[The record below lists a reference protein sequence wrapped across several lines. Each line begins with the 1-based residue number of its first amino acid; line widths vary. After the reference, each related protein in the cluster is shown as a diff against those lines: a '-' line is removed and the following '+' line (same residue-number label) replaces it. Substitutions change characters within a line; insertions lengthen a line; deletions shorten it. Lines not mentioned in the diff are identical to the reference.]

1 MSEEKRKKLIDSL
14 VVKMKGNKMLELGI
28 YGGLALVCLLLCL
41 PGRAEEKNTVAQ
53 PAVEESGV
61 DLLEKRLMDTLSSV
75 RGAGKVKVMITYE
88 TGNEIV
94 PAMNTDITSSIS
106 VSGENQTRT
115 ESSSPVTT
123 YQNGENEAIVLME
136 REPTVR
142 GVIVVAQGAAD
153 ISVRLKLQAAVQA
166 VLGVEAEK
174 VEVLEMGMEGMEE
187 IKDETD

>member
-1 MSEEKRKKLIDSL
+1 MAEEKGKKLIENL
-14 VVKMKGNKMLELGI
+14 IIRMKGNKRLELGI
-28 YGGLALVCLLLCL
+28 YGGLALLCLLLCI
-41 PGRAEEKNTVAQ
+41 PGRDKDKSETPQPVA
-53 PAVEESGV
+53 AASETN
-61 DLLEKRLMDTLSSV
+61 DLEQRLMDTLSCV

-88 TGNEIV
+88 TGSEIV
-94 PAMNTDITSSIS
+94 PAMNTDVTSSVS

-136 REPTVR
+136 KEPTVR

-174 VEVLEMGMEGMEE
+174 VEVLEMGIEGMEE
-187 IKDETD
+187 

>member
-1 MSEEKRKKLIDSL
+1 MAEEKKAKLMDNLIVRMKKNKKLE
-14 VVKMKGNKMLELGI
+14 MGI
-28 YGGLALVCLLLCL
+28 YGALALLCIML
-41 PGRAEEKNTVAQ
+41 CIPGRTESKHT
-53 PAVEESGV
+53 AVQQNVSEASDE
-61 DLLEKRLMDTLSSV
+61 DRMEQRLMDTLSSV

-94 PAMNTDITSSIS
+94 PAMNTDVTSSIS

-142 GVIVVAQGAAD
+142 GVIVVAQGASD

-166 VLGVEAEK
+166 VLGVEAEN
-174 VEVLEMGMEGMEE
+174 VEVLEMGMEGIEE
-187 IKDETD
+187 

>member
-1 MSEEKRKKLIDSL
+1 MAEERKNKITDTLII
-14 VVKMKGNKMLELGI
+14 KMKKNKKLELGVYI
-28 YGGLALVCLLLCL
+28 GLALICVMLCI
-41 PGRAEEKNTVAQ
+41 PAGKSEKSPETQQNTPEYDGDRMEQ
-53 PAVEESGV
+53 
-61 DLLEKRLMDTLSSV
+61 RLMETLSCV

-94 PAMNTDITSSIS
+94 PAMNTDITSSVS

-153 ISVRLKLQAAVQA
+153 VSVRLKLQAAVQA
-166 VLGVEAEK
+166 VLGVEADK
-174 VEVLEMGMEGMEE
+174 VEVLEMGMEGVKEQ
-187 IKDETD
+187 K

>member
-1 MSEEKRKKLIDSL
+1 MAEFKNKKLTDIL
-14 VVKMKGNKMLELGI
+14 AVKMRGNKKLELGI
-28 YGGLALVCLLLCL
+28 YAGLALCCFLLCIA
-41 PGRAEEKNTVAQ
+41 GDRSKESNMTQ
-53 PAVEESGV
+53 PAAAESSI
-61 DLLEKRLMDTLSSV
+61 DQLEQRLMDTLSCV
-75 RGAGKVKVMITYE
+75 RGAGKVKVMVTYE

-94 PAMNTDITSSIS
+94 PAMNTDVTSSIN
-106 VSGENQTRT
+106 VSGESKSRT

-123 YQNGENEAIVLME
+123 YQNGQNEAIVLME

-174 VEVLEMGMEGMEE
+174 VEVLEMGMNGMEE
-187 IKDETD
+187 

>member
-1 MSEEKRKKLIDSL
+1 MAEEKKVKLMDNLIIRMKK
-14 VVKMKGNKMLELGI
+14 NKKLELGI
-28 YGGLALVCLLLCL
+28 YGALALLCMLLCL
-41 PGRAEEKNTVAQ
+41 PGRTQTKSKEIQ
-53 PAVEESGV
+53 PVTKVFDE
-61 DLLEKRLMDTLSSV
+61 DRLEQRLMDTLSCV

-94 PAMNTDITSSIS
+94 PAMNTDVTSSIS

-174 VEVLEMGMEGMEE
+174 VEVLEMGMEGIEE
-187 IKDETD
+187 R

>member
-1 MSEEKRKKLIDSL
+1 MGDEKRNKIIDTLILNMKRNKK
-14 VVKMKGNKMLELGI
+14 LELGVYI
-28 YGGLALVCLLLCL
+28 GLALLCVLLCI
-41 PGRAEEKNTVAQ
+41 PGKETRKNKDEQAYPEENKADMMEQ
-53 PAVEESGV
+53 
-61 DLLEKRLMDTLSSV
+61 KLMDTLSCV

-94 PAMNTDITSSIS
+94 PAMNTDITSSVS

-166 VLGVEAEK
+166 VLGIEADK

-187 IKDETD
+187 

>member
-1 MSEEKRKKLIDSL
+1 MADEKRNNVIDALIIRMKRNKKLEFG
-14 VVKMKGNKMLELGI
+14 VYM
-28 YGGLALVCLLLCL
+28 GLALLCVLLCI
-41 PGRAEEKNTVAQ
+41 PARKNEKSEAVPTYAEDNK
-53 PAVEESGV
+53 G
-61 DLLEKRLMDTLSSV
+61 DLMEQKLMDTLSCV

-94 PAMNTDITSSIS
+94 PAMNTDITSSVS

-153 ISVRLKLQAAVQA
+153 ISVRLKIQAAVQA
-166 VLGVEAEK
+166 VLGIEADK

-187 IKDETD
+187 

>member
-1 MSEEKRKKLIDSL
+1 MAYEKRNGIMDTLII
-14 VVKMKGNKMLELGI
+14 KIKQNEKLELGVYI
-28 YGGLALVCLLLCL
+28 GLALLCVLLCF
-41 PGRAEEKNTVAQ
+41 PERKSSEKTVAQ
-53 PAVEESGV
+53 PAAAESNA
-61 DLLEKRLMDTLSSV
+61 DTMEQKLMDTLSCV

-94 PAMNTDITSSIS
+94 PAMNTDITSSVS

-123 YQNGENEAIVLME
+123 YQNGENGAIVLME

-166 VLGVEAEK
+166 VLGIDAEK

-187 IKDETD
+187 

>member
-1 MSEEKRKKLIDSL
+1 MAEEKRNSIIDTLII
-14 VVKMKGNKMLELGI
+14 KMKRNKKLELGV
-28 YGGLALVCLLLCL
+28 YMGLALLCALLCI
-41 PGRAEEKNTVAQ
+41 PGRKTEKSPAVQ
-53 PAVEESGV
+53 PAAAENNADMMEQ
-61 DLLEKRLMDTLSSV
+61 KLMDTLSCV

-94 PAMNTDITSSIS
+94 PAMNTDITSSVS

-123 YQNGENEAIVLME
+123 YQNGENEAIVLTE

-166 VLGVEAEK
+166 VLGIEADK

-187 IKDETD
+187 

>member
-1 MSEEKRKKLIDSL
+1 MADEKRNNIVDALII
-14 VVKMKGNKMLELGI
+14 KMKRNKKLELGI
-28 YGGLALVCLLLCL
+28 YVGLSLLCVL
-41 PGRAEEKNTVAQ
+41 LCIPARKKEISEAVPTYAEDKKA
-53 PAVEESGV
+53 
-61 DLLEKRLMDTLSSV
+61 DLMEQKLMDTLSCV

-94 PAMNTDITSSIS
+94 PAMNTDITSSVS

-153 ISVRLKLQAAVQA
+153 ISVRIKLQAAVQA
-166 VLGVEAEK
+166 VLGIEADK

-187 IKDETD
+187 